1 MIKHAVLYKQ
11 DLPRPYT
18 VKMIN
23 LRFLK
28 EFKKSQ
34 HGKKEVPFYELH
46 GKTFKEME
54 RYIMSPDRD
63 EGIEKINENLPS
75 GKDIYSQ
82 SAYYLRAFS
91 RSQIFE
97 DANHRTGLFCLRQVV
112 KIRGYELKASVED
125 VQQLGDYLKS
135 HFYIHQGEIMVNLK
149 EKDDVYDVIYDWIK
163 PRLDLR

>member
-1 MIKHAVLYKQ
+1 MIKHAVLFKQ

-34 HGKKEVPFYELH
+34 HTKKEVPFYELH
-46 GKTFKEME
+46 GKSFKEME
-54 RYIMSPDRD
+54 RYILSPDRD
-63 EGIEKINENLPS
+63 EGIEKINDNLPS

-97 DANHRTGLFCLRQVV
+97 DAKERQYTKQLLFSQVV
-112 KIRGYELKASVED
+112 SVRPTASLAPRAAIGNR
-125 VQQLGDYLKS
+125 LG
-135 HFYIHQGEIMVNLK
+135 
-149 EKDDVYDVIYDWIK
+149 
-163 PRLDLR
+163 PPTAT